1 MVGTRDWNGL
11 LSSIEFAFQPI
22 VNIHTGSCYAF
33 EALARG
39 QESAGF
45 ASVDAMFRAAGDDN
59 ERFRIDTLLR
69 ESALKK
75 FAKAQLAD
83 RFHLFVNIDSRSLDH
98 GEELAHVLSSQA
110 LRFGIAP
117 GSLVWEIA
125 EREPSSYS
133 GVRTKALLKIRELGF
148 KVALDG
154 LSGPQLWYGTEPEFI
169 KINRAFLN
177 DAAQD
182 SRKKLFVASIVNI
195 AHMLGSMVVGEG
207 LELPKE
213 FYACREL
220 GCDLVQG
227 HLIQKPTIPLSDLKT
242 GYDIVENLTLNDRRK
257 PATDQPLIV
266 QQLTAVP
273 PIRADATMT
282 EVFELFRVNPRNTF
296 FPVVNALNQ
305 PLGIVRE
312 ADIKQFVYS
321 QYGKDLLKNKSL
333 RSLLPELVVRC
344 PMADV
349 NVPAEKILD
358 LFSVG
363 REDEGLLIVQDLRY
377 VGFLSASALLKI
389 IHEKSLRAA
398 RDQNPLTRLPGNFVI
413 YEYLSHAIC
422 DEHSSY
428 TLAYVDF
435 DHFKPFNDAYGFR
448 KGDRAIT
455 LFAELLKKELMR
467 EGVFL
472 GHIGGDDFFIG
483 FRNTGFDD
491 VLADVRATVGRFR
504 ADMEGFYEPADR
516 QRGCLRAKDRDG
528 NERDYPLL
536 NASAALFVMPWRSQR
551 PSLDDISQT
560 IAELKKLAK
569 GSSERVAA
577 ASLCGPAPSLQQPP
591 TIFIDPA
598 HNPALEKYKDASDRR
613 RSTTA
618 QKLPLGQFFDT
629 NPS

>member
-1 MVGTRDWNGL
+1 MTGTRDWNDL
-11 LSSIEFAFQPI
+11 LSSVEFAFQPI

-39 QESAGF
+39 YEKIGF
-45 ASVDAMFRAAGDDN
+45 SSVDAMFRAAGSD
-59 ERFRIDTLLR
+59 EELFRIDTLLR
-69 ESALKK
+69 EAALKK
-75 FAKAQLAD
+75 FAKAKLSD
-83 RFHLFVNIDSRSLDH
+83 RFHLFVNVDSRALDL
-98 GEELAHVLSSQA
+98 GEELAHVLLSQA
-110 LRFGIAP
+110 QRFGLGT
-117 GSLVWEIA
+117 GSLIWEIA
-125 EREPSSYS
+125 EREPSSFS
-133 GVRTKALLKIRELGF
+133 GVRSKALLKIRELGF

-182 SRKKLFVASIVNI
+182 SRKKLFIASIVNI
-195 AHMLGSMVVGEG
+195 AHMLGSMLVGEG
-207 LELPKE
+207 LETPRE

-227 HLIQKPTIPLSDLKT
+227 HLIQRPTITIGDLQT
-242 GYDIVENLTLNDRRK
+242 GYDVVENLSLTDRRK
-257 PATDQPLIV
+257 APTDLPLIV
-266 QQLTAVP
+266 QQLTSVP
-273 PIRADATMT
+273 PIRADAAMT
-282 EVFELFRVNPRNTF
+282 EVFELFRLNPRNTF

-333 RSLLPELVVRC
+333 RSLLADLVVRC

-413 YEYLSHAIC
+413 YEYLSHAVC
-422 DEHSSY
+422 DQQSSY

-435 DHFKPFNDAYGFR
+435 DYFKPFNDAYGFR

-455 LFAELLKKELMR
+455 LFAELLKKELLR

-483 FRNTGFDD
+483 FRNAEFDD

-516 QRGCLRAKDRDG
+516 QRGFLRARDRDG
-528 NERDYPLL
+528 NERDFPLL
-536 NASAALFVMPWRSQR
+536 NASAAMLVLPRHSQR
-551 PSLDDISQT
+551 LSMDDISQM

-569 GSSERVAA
+569 ESPERVAA
-577 ASLCGPAPSLQQPP
+577 ASLRSPASVPEQAP
-591 TIFIDPA
+591 TIYIDPA
-598 HNPALEKYKDASDRR
+598 HNPALQKYSSGPDRR
-613 RSTTA
+613 RSTAA

-629 NPS
+629 QQ

>member
-1 MVGTRDWNGL
+1 MAGARDWTEL
-11 LSSIEFAFQPI
+11 LSSVEFAFQPI

-39 QESAGF
+39 IDRAGF
-45 ASVDAMFRAAGDDN
+45 ATVDGMFRAAESD
-59 ERFRIDTLLR
+59 EELFRIDTLLR
-69 ESALKK
+69 EAALKK
-75 FAKAQLAD
+75 FAKAKLAD
-83 RFHLFVNIDSRSLDH
+83 RFHLFVNVDSRALDL
-98 GEELAHVLSSQA
+98 GEELAHVLHSQA
-110 LRFGIAP
+110 LRFGIGT
-117 GSLVWEIA
+117 GSLIWEIA
-125 EREPSSYS
+125 EREPSSFS
-133 GVRTKALLKIRELGF
+133 GVRSKALLKIRELGF

-182 SRKKLFVASIVNI
+182 SRKKLFIGSIVNI

-207 LELPKE
+207 LETPRE

-220 GCDLVQG
+220 GCDLIQG
-227 HLIQKPTIPLSDLKT
+227 HLIQRPTIALNELKIA
-242 GYDIVENLTLNDRRK
+242 YDVVENLSLTDRRK
-257 PATDQPLIV
+257 PPTDQPLIV
-266 QQLTAVP
+266 QQLTSVP
-273 PIRADATMT
+273 PIRSDAAMS

-296 FPVVNALNQ
+296 FPIVNPLNQ
-305 PLGIVRE
+305 PLGVVRE
-312 ADIKQFVYS
+312 TDIKQFVYS
-321 QYGKDLLKNKSL
+321 QYGKDLLKNKSM
-333 RSLLPELVVRC
+333 RGLLSGLIVRC

-349 NVPAEKILD
+349 NTPAEKILE

-398 RDQNPLTRLPGNFVI
+398 RDQNPLTRMPGNFVI
-413 YEYLSHAIC
+413 YEYLSHAVC
-422 DEHSSY
+422 DEQSSY
-428 TLAYVDF
+428 TLAYIDF
-435 DHFKPFNDAYGFR
+435 DFFKPFNDAYGFR

-467 EGVFL
+467 DGVFI
-472 GHIGGDDFFIG
+472 GHIGGDDFFVG
-483 FRNTGFDD
+483 FRNASFDD

-516 QRGCLRAKDRDG
+516 QRGSLRARDRDG
-528 NERDYPLL
+528 NEREFPLL
-536 NASAALFVMPWRSQR
+536 NASAALLVLPRHSQR
-551 PSLDDISQT
+551 LSVDDISKM

-569 GSSERVAA
+569 ASPERVAA
-577 ASLCGPAPSLQQPP
+577 ASLRGPPPVVEQPP

-598 HNPALEKYKDASDRR
+598 NNPALQKYETAPDRR
-613 RSTTA
+613 RSTQA
-618 QKLPLGQFFDT
+618 QKLPLGQFFDAKE
-629 NPS
+629 